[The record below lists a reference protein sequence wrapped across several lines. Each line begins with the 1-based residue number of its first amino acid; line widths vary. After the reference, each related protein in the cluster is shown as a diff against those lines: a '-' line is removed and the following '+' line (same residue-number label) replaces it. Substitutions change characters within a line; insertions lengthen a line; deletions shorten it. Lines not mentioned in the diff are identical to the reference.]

1 MGGRTVTQPV
11 QHVVL
16 LRFPA
21 DLSADDATTIR
32 AMVAAWPEQ
41 IGVLTRLRFGPDLTG
56 ARTRSYQYLLLTE
69 FASTSDLDAYRVHP
83 VHQEFVAWIRAR
95 DVETLAFDYLL
106 DETTSHLPR

>member
-1 MGGRTVTQPV
+1 MGGRTVTHPV

-16 LRFPA
+16 LRFPV

-41 IGVLTRLRFGPDLTG
+41 ISELTRLRFGPDLTG
-56 ARTRSYQYLLLTE
+56 ARTHGYQYLLLAE
-69 FASTSDLDAYRVHP
+69 FASTSDLAAYQAHP

-95 DVETLAFDYLL
+95 DVESLAFEYVL
-106 DETTSHLPR
+106 DETTVHLPR